1 MLILSIEALSKNYR
15 IDTLLM
21 YLLSMVNIENPS
33 IISELIF
40 ELDMLSFGLL
50 TIVLISSF
58 TISLTHSTANALNAL
73 SLFNA
78 FWTLNKFGNLIKE

>member
-78 FWTLNKFGNLIKE
+78 F